1 MFAVVEIAGKQY
13 RVTEN
18 EKLQVD
24 LLEEE
29 PGKIV
34 KFKTVMMVAESDS
47 SAKIGQPY
55 LSGAE
60 VSDKVV
66 EHFRG
71 EKIRVFKFTPKKRYA
86 KSQGHRQNYTYLE
99 ITGIK
104 A

>member
-18 EKLQVD
+18 EKIQVD
-24 LLEEE
+24 LLETE
-29 PGKIV
+29 PGQTL
-34 KFKTVMMVAESDS
+34 KFNQVLMIAESDS

-55 LSGAE
+55 ISGASIE
-60 VSDKVV
+60 AKVI

-71 EKIRVFKFTPKKRYA
+71 EKIVVFKFTPKKRHQ
-86 KSQGHRQNYTYLE
+86 KTQGHRQNYTYLE